1 MQTKTTQEELRNLA
15 TLLIPYVKKREKVKN
30 LKSVTIST
38 INDVL
43 ASCGKVVL
51 PDIKNNEGQPDD
63 KGGKY
68 HVCIKSLRGIEDKER
83 CRQKV
88 NLNQT
93 KNVGTVE
100 QERVPI
106 VTLRRKKVASFV
118 KDTPKN

>member
-1 MQTKTTQEELRNLA
+1 MTF
-15 TLLIPYVKKREKVKN
+15 
-30 LKSVTIST
+30 ST

-63 KGGKY
+63 KGGMY
-68 HVCIKSLRGIEDKER
+68 HVCIKSLRGIEDKES